1 MDDPEEVEFAPPLPD
16 NALAA
21 TVTFLAARGGL
32 APGYR
37 TVPRS
42 QATHAELVI
51 TGLSGKPVSRRVE
64 LGEAEAWL
72 AEVRALHA
80 RHATLDAADRTRT
93 ENIRQ
98 ANEEVAA
105 QISPTCPH
113 CDVPREYVGRH
124 HLMTAGAPE
133 HLAASGEF
141 FGRIRASAI
150 VVEQYACPRCG
161 SLELFRPLLPH
172 PLPATQRPG

>member
-1 MDDPEEVEFAPPLPD
+1 MDDPERLELAPPLPD

-37 TVPRS
+37 PVPRS
-42 QATHAELVI
+42 QATHAELVV
-51 TGLSGKPVSRRVE
+51 TGLNGKPVSRRVE
-64 LGEAEAWL
+64 RAAVERWL
-72 AEVRALHA
+72 EDVRALHD
-80 RHATLDAADRTRT
+80 RHQRLDAEGRERRDDARRERD
-93 ENIRQ
+93 
-98 ANEEVAA
+98 EVAGS
-105 QISPTCPH
+105 ITPVCPH
-113 CDVPREYVGRH
+113 CGIARAYVGRH

-133 HLAASGEF
+133 HLGATGEF

-161 SLELFRPLLPH
+161 SVELFQPLLAH
-172 PLPATQRPG
+172 PLPGSGPAD

>member
-21 TVTFLAARGGL
+21 TVTFLAPRGGL

-64 LGEAEAWL
+64 MGEAEAWL

-80 RHATLDAADRTRT
+80 RHTGLDAAARTRT
-93 ENIRQ
+93 ENVRR
-98 ANEEVAA
+98 ANEEVAS
-105 QISPTCPH
+105 QVSPTCPH
-113 CDVPREYVGRH
+113 CGVPREYVGRH

-172 PLPATQRPG
+172 PLPGTQLSG